1 MTVMSNRLALEFEQR
16 RNPHP
21 RSTNERTAILDNP
34 GFGTNFTDHMSVATW
49 TLADGWHDSA
59 VVPYGPF
66 ALDPA
71 TAVLH
76 YAQEIFEG
84 LKAYRHP
91 DDSVWLF
98 RADQNADR
106 FARSARRLALPV
118 LEPDDFLGSI
128 EALVAADVSW
138 VPSGG
143 EKSLYLRPFMFAS
156 EAFLGVRAAHRV
168 TYCCIASPA
177 GSYFAS
183 GVKPV
188 KIWISTVYTR
198 AAPGGTG
205 AAKCGGNYAA
215 SLIAQQEAAEHG
227 CEQVMFADAAEHT
240 WLEELGGMN
249 VYLITTDGE
258 IVTPELSWLDPR
270 GGHPRL
276 DPHPGERVGSDPGR
290 APDQCGGGPG
300 RVADRPDLGDVRL
313 RDGCGDHPDRLA
325 AQRRGRRGRRLR

>member
-1 MTVMSNRLALEFEQR
+1 M
-16 RNPHP
+16 
-21 RSTNERTAILDNP
+21 
-34 GFGTNFTDHMSVATW
+34 
-49 TLADGWHDSA
+49 
-59 VVPYGPF
+59 
-66 ALDPA
+66 
-71 TAVLH
+71 
-76 YAQEIFEG
+76 
-84 LKAYRHP
+84 
-91 DDSVWLF
+91 
-98 RADQNADR
+98 
-106 FARSARRLALPV
+106 

-227 CEQVMFADAAEHT
+227 CDQVMFADAAEHC

-258 IVTPELSWLDPR
+258 IVTPELSGSILEGVTRDSILTLASEWGLTPVERRISVAETLD
-270 GGHPRL
+270 
-276 DPHPGERVGSDPGR
+276 
-290 APDQCGGGPG
+290 GPAHG
-300 RVADRPDLGDVRL
+300 TDLGDVRL
-313 RDGCGDHPDRLA
+313 RHGRGDHPDRLA
-325 AQRRGRRGRRLR
+325 AQRRGRRGRRLGGDRRDDRGTAQGAAGHPVRPRRGHPRLAAPDRLSAVEGSRTYWPGLVSACRSKNPSTDGMFGTGRSAWLKIPSSDGMFGTGGVGWLKVPSSDGMFGTSGVGLAEGSVE